1 MSEKEGKDYEGD
13 AGTHFSCFLAVVLIF
28 GLVVFL
34 PGCSG
39 WKPYAVVGIG
49 YKLPPTSQELLDDG
63 SNPTARLE
71 AGYENKDRVQV
82 GWCHT
87 SHWRDGWPLNNKPEF
102 QLDELCVKKTFGG
115 Y

>member
-1 MSEKEGKDYEGD
+1 MIEEDDGCEND
-13 AGTHFSCFLAVVLIF
+13 AGLHFSWLLAVIIIF
-28 GLVVFL
+28 GTITLL
-34 PGCSG
+34 GGCSG

-71 AGYENKDRVQV
+71 AGYENSEGMQV
-82 GWCHT
+82 GWCHN
-87 SHWRDGWPLNNKPEF
+87 SHWRDGWPFNDKPEF
-102 QLDELCVKKTFGG
+102 QLDEVCVKKTFGG